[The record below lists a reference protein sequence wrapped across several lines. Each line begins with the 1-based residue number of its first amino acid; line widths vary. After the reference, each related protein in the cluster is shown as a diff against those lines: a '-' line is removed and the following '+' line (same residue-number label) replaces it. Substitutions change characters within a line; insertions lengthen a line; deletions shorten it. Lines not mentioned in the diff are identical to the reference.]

1 MCHTNKHFVKI
12 VINSYNTLM
21 IVMSRHYESQSSEA
35 LDNLCVVDDTY
46 SPPGF
51 VVVTLD
57 YA

>member
-1 MCHTNKHFVKI
+1 
-12 VINSYNTLM
+12 M

-35 LDNLCVVDDTY
+35 LDNLCVVDYTY

-51 VVVTLD
+51 VVVTLE